1 MALELLNNSL
11 PRDKYTKYSVF
22 PREFYSWHSKT
33 KLGETVS
40 SGLRRRHR
48 DILLSGSELWG
59 TGGMLLR
66 QLRTLGID
74 VGDSTGLREGL
85 WLMPC

>member
-1 MALELLNNSL
+1 MALELLKNSL

-22 PREFYSWHSKT
+22 PREFYSKT

-48 DILLSGSELWG
+48 DILLSGSDLWG